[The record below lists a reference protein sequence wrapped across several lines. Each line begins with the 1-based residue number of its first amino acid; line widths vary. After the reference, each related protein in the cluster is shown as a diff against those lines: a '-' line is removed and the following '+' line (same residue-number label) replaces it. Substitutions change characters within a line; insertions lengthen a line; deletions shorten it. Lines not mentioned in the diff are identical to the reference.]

1 MNSISNIAVLN
12 ERANRSFSGK
22 VPQQYLK
29 EHNVGKERM
38 EEQAVPSDGLLDVD
52 KFEEFLRIRSEKLA
66 ALASAYVHDL
76 DK

>member
-1 MNSISNIAVLN
+1 
-12 ERANRSFSGK
+12 
-22 VPQQYLK
+22 
-29 EHNVGKERM
+29 M